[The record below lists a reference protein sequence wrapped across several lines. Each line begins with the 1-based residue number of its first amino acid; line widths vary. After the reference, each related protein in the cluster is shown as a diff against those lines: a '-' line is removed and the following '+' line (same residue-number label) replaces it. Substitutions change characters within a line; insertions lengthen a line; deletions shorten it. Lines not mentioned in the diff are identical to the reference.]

1 MEQLFGAIPKVL
13 GEIAPN
19 ASVNSAIVFAAWS
32 RCAGDLLKMRTAPV
46 NFTANRLVIAV
57 EDKTWQRN
65 LEDLSP
71 TMLVKL
77 NMSLGQGTVKFIEF
91 RVNKKAIDAIRES
104 VQNADKTA
112 VAMLKAPL
120 SLVKAANSIAS
131 VNLREQFLSTA
142 ATYLERQKDRK
153 SLKP

>member
-13 GEIAPN
+13 GEIVPN

-32 RCAGDLLKMRTAPV
+32 RCAGNLLKMRTAPV

-91 RVNKKAIDAIRES
+91 RVNKKAIDAIRKS
-104 VQNADKTA
+104 YQNADKTA
-112 VAMLKAPL
+112 ETVVKAPL
-120 SLVKAANSIAS
+120 SLIKAANAITN
-131 VNLREQFLSTA
+131 VTLREQFLSTA
-142 ATYLERQKDRK
+142 ATYLMRQKNR
-153 SLKP
+153 